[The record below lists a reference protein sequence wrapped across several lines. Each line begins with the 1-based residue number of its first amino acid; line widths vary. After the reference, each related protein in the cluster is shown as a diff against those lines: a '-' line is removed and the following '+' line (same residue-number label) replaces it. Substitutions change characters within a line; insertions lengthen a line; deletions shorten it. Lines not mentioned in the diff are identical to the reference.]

1 MKKLLPLFSLLAF
14 CFLTAQLSAQSLM
27 ISRRIIA
34 TDTIFDEE
42 QGVSI
47 PVSSDDAEQENDE
60 IDALFDDDIDAG
72 WEGDGGDA
80 NILTAG
86 MRFQNLAIPQG
97 ATIDSAFIIVHSH
110 EAKTELDVANLTIV
124 CEATDNAET
133 FNDSTLIDARP
144 QTTASLR
151 WIVDVPWGLWTP
163 HRTPDLKD
171 LVQEVVD
178 RPGWEAGNA
187 LSFIILGEDQGPS
200 EVENAREWESF
211 ENIADPEDGGDGM
224 NKPERIPELIV
235 YFSVESAVVDLRIVA
250 TDTIFDEEQGVSIP
264 VSSDDAEQENDE
276 IDALFDDDIDAG
288 WEGDGGDANI
298 LTAGLRFQ
306 NVRVP
311 QGAVIDSVFIE
322 IVSHE
327 AKTEL
332 DVADLTIACE
342 ATDNAET
349 FNDSV
354 LIDSR
359 TLTDAQINWV
369 VDVPWGLW
377 STERTPDLKDLV
389 QEVVDRP
396 GWEAGNAI
404 AFIILGKD
412 QGPSEVENAREW
424 ESFENI
430 ADPEDGGDGMNKP
443 ERIPRLLIYFSSGNV
458 TSVSELFNPEIGKLT
473 VFPNPAS
480 QMITID
486 LETEEAAIIEMFS
499 MEGRMVR
506 GMRSTFGKRHQL
518 NVQDLPAGMYVVR
531 ARQGD
536 KLYTQQIVVK

>member
-1 MKKLLPLFSLLAF
+1 MKKVLLLFSLLAF
-14 CFLTAQLSAQSLM
+14 SLLAVETSAQSLM

-34 TDTIFDEE
+34 TDTIFDED

-72 WEGDGGDA
+72 WEGDDGDA

-110 EAKTELDVANLTIV
+110 EAKTELDVADLTIGA
-124 CEATDNAET
+124 EATDNAET
-133 FNDSTLIDARP
+133 FNDSVLIDSRTLTGA
-144 QTTASLR
+144 QIN
-151 WIVDVPWGLWTP
+151 WVVDVPWGLWTP

-171 LVQEVVD
+171 LVQEVID

-187 LSFIILGEDQGPS
+187 LAFIILGKDQGPS

-224 NKPERIPELIV
+224 NKPERIPELVV
-235 YFSVESAVVDLRIVA
+235 YYSVESAIVDLRIVA
-250 TDTIFDEEQGVSIP
+250 TDTIFDEGQGVSIP

-288 WEGDGGDANI
+288 WEGDDGDANI
-298 LTAGLRFQ
+298 LTAGMRFQ
-306 NVRVP
+306 NVLVP
-311 QGAVIDSVFIE
+311 QGAVIDSAFIE

-332 DVADLTIACE
+332 DVADLTIGAE

-359 TLTDAQINWV
+359 TLTNAQINWV

-396 GWEAGNAI
+396 GWEAGNAM

-443 ERIPRLLIYFSSGNV
+443 ERIPRLLIYFSSGSV
-458 TSVSELFNPEIGKLT
+458 TSVREFFNPQIEELT

-486 LETEEAAIIEMFS
+486 LASDEASIIEMFN
-499 MEGRMVR
+499 MEGRMVK
-506 GMRSTFGKRHQL
+506 GLRSSFGKRQQF

-531 ARQGD
+531 ARQGE
-536 KLYTQQIVVK
+536 KVYAQQIIVK